1 LKRIILRLA
10 VTAFLVLALAV
21 PAFAQDQ
28 FEPGPQVE
36 RGPEHANSI
45 CSYSGLNEQP
55 TGNTNPD
62 GTPNPA
68 DDGRVQSYGD
78 YVKEGLKGT
87 PHAPSP
93 GLLCN
98 GHLFPYPESFPEP
111 E

>member
-1 LKRIILRLA
+1 MIKRIIVLLA
-10 VTAFLVLALAV
+10 VTSISVLVLAV
-21 PAFAQDQ
+21 PAFAQ
-28 FEPGPQVE
+28 GQVE
-36 RGPEHANSI
+36 RGPEHAKSI

-87 PHAPSP
+87 PHVPSP
-93 GLLCN
+93 GFACN
-98 GHLFPYPESFPEP
+98 PNNIPLK
-111 E
+111 